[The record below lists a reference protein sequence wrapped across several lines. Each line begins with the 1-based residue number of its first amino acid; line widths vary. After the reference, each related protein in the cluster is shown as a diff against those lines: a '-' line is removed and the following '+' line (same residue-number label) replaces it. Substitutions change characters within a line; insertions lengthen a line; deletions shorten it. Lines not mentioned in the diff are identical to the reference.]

1 MRKTLLIVISLL
13 ATTPVIALAADDPR
27 VDKEIKWIERT
38 EKDAYDYCKRSS
50 LPEAQ
55 KVRGLCDEFNICS
68 DLPAC
73 NTVVHRWRIHEIE
86 KLKKDPDQYFYEVE
100 RRKDRAGSR

>member
-1 MRKTLLIVISLL
+1 MHKTILL
-13 ATTPVIALAADDPR
+13 AMVVLATVAPSALASDDPR

-73 NTVVHRWRIHEIE
+73 TTVVHRWRIKEIE
-86 KLKKDPDQYFYEVE
+86 RLKKNPDQYFYEVE